1 MKIKNI
7 LKKIMVTGA
16 VILGTIAPAYANE
29 TEVQAPVLNETVIEM
44 TVESQE
50 ETVIEEEVIA
60 EEETVVEEEV
70 VVEKTPIAQYR
81 AELTK
86 AEWNEFVAEHGW
98 DNVQFV
104 TTEGE
109 YMVFEAFK
117 CGVKVADVF
126 FKEIVIVEEPEV
138 EVPEVEEDVN
148 YDDQITTL
156 PDDVVV
162 EEVEEDVNYDDQITT
177 LPDDVVVEEV
187 EEDVNYD
194 DQITTL
200 PDDVVVEEVEVPE
213 VPEVQ
218 EPEVPEV
225 PEVQEPVVP
234 EVKEPEVTTNKV
246 VTNIVTKKVVK
257 KSGNGVI
264 ERDLILNPRTGDADM
279 TINFVIIA
287 ISVIT
292 IFVINRKKSVSVNK

>member
-29 TEVQAPVLNETVIEM
+29 TEVQAPVLNETVIKM

-187 EEDVNYD
+187 E
-194 DQITTL
+194 
-200 PDDVVVEEVEVPE
+200 VPE

>member
-126 FKEIVIVEEPEV
+126 FKEIVMVEEPEV
-138 EVPEVEEDVN
+138 EEPEVPEVQE
-148 YDDQITTL
+148 
-156 PDDVVV
+156 P
-162 EEVEEDVNYDDQITT
+162 EV
-177 LPDDVVVEEV
+177 PEV
-187 EEDVNYD
+187 QE
-194 DQITTL
+194 
-200 PDDVVVEEVEVPE
+200 PEVPE

-225 PEVQEPVVP
+225 PEVQVP
-234 EVKEPEVTTNKV
+234 EVPEVQEPEVPEAQEPEVPEVPEVQEVTTNKV
-246 VTNIVTKKVVK
+246 VTNVVTKKVVK

-264 ERDLILNPRTGDADM
+264 ERDLILNPRTGDVDM
-279 TINFVIIA
+279 TINFVIVA
-287 ISVIT
+287 ISVVT
-292 IFVINRKKSVSVNK
+292 LFAVNRKKFVSMNK

>member
-50 ETVIEEEVIA
+50 DSTEEVIVEEKTVIEEEVIA

-162 EEVEEDVNYDDQITT
+162 EEI
-177 LPDDVVVEEV
+177 

-200 PDDVVVEEVEVPE
+200 PDDVVVEEVEV
-213 VPEVQ
+213 Q
-218 EPEVPEV
+218 E

>member
-50 ETVIEEEVIA
+50 DSTEEVIVEEKTVIEEEVIA

-138 EVPEVEEDVN
+138 EVP
-148 YDDQITTL
+148 
-156 PDDVVV
+156 
-162 EEVEEDVNYDDQITT
+162 EVEEDVNYDDQITT

>member
-187 EEDVNYD
+187 E
-194 DQITTL
+194 
-200 PDDVVVEEVEVPE
+200 VPE